1 MFNSARVIV
10 AHVLATMDT
19 VVSYSPHQSLYFANW
34 LSLEGH
40 YEQALTQTIASAK
53 VDLNPH
59 QVQAAL
65 FALRSPLSKGVILAD
80 EVGLGKT
87 IEASLVLAQ
96 KWAEQKRRL
105 LLIVPATLRK
115 QWSLELREKFEL
127 PSLILESK
135 NFNELKK
142 QGVTN
147 PFEIN
152 HGREPTIIITSYEF
166 AARKQDDIAR
176 VPWDLA
182 VFDEAHKLRNSY
194 KPDGA
199 KTAKA
204 IDYALHNR
212 PKILMTATPLQNSL
226 LELYGLVSIIDPYF
240 FGDLASFKLRYARP
254 NVETA
259 ELIQLRKRLSSIVH
273 RTLRREVQETGSFNF
288 TKRYSITEDF
298 RPTDEELDL
307 YERVSEYLRSDDLLA
322 IKPKARHLVTLVI
335 RKILASSSYAL
346 QGTLDTMIERLEVQE
361 PLLEGLEDDYEDAQ
375 DLMDEEA
382 VDDDD
387 SKEAIDISELRE
399 EVELLQGFKGLAE
412 RISVNAKAEALL
424 RVLSRAFE
432 MTVRLGGA
440 RKAVIFT
447 ESVRTQAW
455 LAKLLSEQGFIG
467 QIVLLNGSNNDS
479 GSQKI
484 YREWNQRYKDTVR
497 VSGSK
502 SADMKAALVDK
513 FKEDATLLIST
524 EAGAEGV
531 NLQFCSLLINY
542 DLPWN
547 PQRVEQR
554 IGRIHRYGQ
563 KHDVVVVNFINKG
576 NRADERVFELL
587 SEKFKL
593 FEGVFGASDEILGS
607 IESGVDIER
616 RINEI
621 YQKCRTD
628 EEIEREFNALQ
639 QQLQAEL
646 SNRIQETSRSVFD
659 HFDVD
664 VIKKLNLR
672 QESTVQRLSEYQQ
685 FMLRLAKASLPD
697 AMFRGDQF
705 TSQGQLYDVSWAEAE
720 ANNTQFFRPQEG
732 LGKYLIEQAKQLR
745 LEQGVELVLN
755 YDALEAHCSDV
766 RLLIGQTGEL
776 QVDKYTLSS
785 KNQKQEYLVVAAC
798 NAQGCLLPVETTQ
811 RLLTL
816 PSSVQNPP
824 SESQYTDRLVQQLD
838 EQRSK
843 YFTDVERQ
851 NEIYYEEEVQKLEAW
866 SDDRKVALD
875 LQIKQLDKE
884 ITEARRAA
892 RQLSSLKEKME
903 AKRMLKQLERE
914 RDQTV
919 LNYHEEKKKIEG
931 KEDELLEEVAQALEM
946 TSHNENLFKV
956 HWRVEG
962 ATS

>member
-1 MFNSARVIV
+1 M
-10 AHVLATMDT
+10 
-19 VVSYSPHQSLYFANW
+19 SYSPHQSLYFANW

-115 QWSLELREKFEL
+115 QWSLELLEKFEL
-127 PSLILESK
+127 PSIILESK
-135 NFNELKK
+135 NFNEIKK
-142 QGVTN
+142 SSKAN
-147 PFEIN
+147 PFEIKQW
-152 HGREPTIIITSYEF
+152 RDPAIVITSYEF
-166 AARKQDDIAR
+166 AARKRDEIAL

-194 KPDGA
+194 KPEGA

-226 LELYGLVSIIDPYF
+226 LELYGLVSLIDPYF
-240 FGDLASFKLRYARP
+240 FGDLASFKARYARP
-254 NVETA
+254 NVETS

-335 RKILASSSYAL
+335 RKILASSTYAL
-346 QGTLDTMIERLEVQE
+346 QGTLETMIERLEDQE
-361 PLLEGLEDDYEDAQ
+361 PLLAGLEDDYEDAQ
-375 DLMDEEA
+375 DLMDEESI
-382 VDDDD
+382 DEED
-387 SKEAIDISELRE
+387 SVENLDIKALKE
-399 EVELLQGFKGLAE
+399 EVELLQGFKSLAE
-412 RISVNAKAEALL
+412 RISINAKAQALL
-424 RVLSRAFE
+424 SVLSRAFE
-432 MTVRLGGA
+432 MTGRLGGA

-455 LAKLLSEQGFIG
+455 LANLLSQQGFAG
-467 QIVLLNGSNNDS
+467 QIVLLNGSNKDT

-484 YREWNQRYKDTVR
+484 YREWRQRYKDTPR
-497 VSGSK
+497 FADSP
-502 SADMKAALVDK
+502 SADMKTALVDK

-607 IESGVDIER
+607 IESGVDIEK
-616 RINEI
+616 RINDI
-621 YQKCRTD
+621 YQKCRTN
-628 EEIEREFNALQ
+628 EEIEREFNLLQEELQ
-639 QQLQAEL
+639 QEL

-659 HFDVD
+659 YFDVD

-672 QESTVQRLSEYQQ
+672 QESTVQRLNEYQQ
-685 FMLRLAKASLPD
+685 MMLKLAKASLEG
-697 AMFRGDQF
+697 AVFYNEQF
-705 TSQGQLYDVSWAEAE
+705 DYQGQRYDVSWAGAE

-732 LGKYLIEQAKQLR
+732 LGKHLIEQAKQQILP
-745 LEQGVELVLN
+745 QDIELVLN
-755 YDALEAHCSDV
+755 YGKLEVHCSDV

-776 QVDKYTLSS
+776 QVDKYTLKST
-785 KNQKQEYLVVAAC
+785 KHKQEYLVLAAC
-798 NAQGCLLPVETTQ
+798 TADGELLSQETAQ
-811 RLLTL
+811 RLLSI
-816 PSSVQNPP
+816 PSHQQASISPLQHLASLKTALDAQRAKHF
-824 SESQYTDRLVQQLD
+824 SEV
-838 EQRSK
+838 EQ
-843 YFTDVERQ
+843 Q

-884 ITEARRAA
+884 IAEARRAA
-892 RQLSSLKEKME
+892 RQLPSLKEKMD
-903 AKRMLKQLERE
+903 AKRILKQLERE

-946 TSHNENLFKV
+946 TSFNETLFRLR
-956 HWRVEG
+956 WRVEG
-962 ATS
+962 IAV

>member
-1 MFNSARVIV
+1 
-10 AHVLATMDT
+10 
-19 VVSYSPHQSLYFANW
+19 
-34 LSLEGH
+34 
-40 YEQALTQTIASAK
+40 
-53 VDLNPH
+53 
-59 QVQAAL
+59 
-65 FALRSPLSKGVILAD
+65 
-80 EVGLGKT
+80 
-87 IEASLVLAQ
+87 
-96 KWAEQKRRL
+96 
-105 LLIVPATLRK
+105 
-115 QWSLELREKFEL
+115 
-127 PSLILESK
+127 
-135 NFNELKK
+135 
-142 QGVTN
+142 
-147 PFEIN
+147 
-152 HGREPTIIITSYEF
+152 
-166 AARKQDDIAR
+166 
-176 VPWDLA
+176 
-182 VFDEAHKLRNSY
+182 
-194 KPDGA
+194 
-199 KTAKA
+199 
-204 IDYALHNR
+204 
-212 PKILMTATPLQNSL
+212 
-226 LELYGLVSIIDPYF
+226 
-240 FGDLASFKLRYARP
+240 
-254 NVETA
+254 
-259 ELIQLRKRLSSIVH
+259 
-273 RTLRREVQETGSFNF
+273 
-288 TKRYSITEDF
+288 
-298 RPTDEELDL
+298 
-307 YERVSEYLRSDDLLA
+307 
-322 IKPKARHLVTLVI
+322 
-335 RKILASSSYAL
+335 
-346 QGTLDTMIERLEVQE
+346 
-361 PLLEGLEDDYEDAQ
+361 
-375 DLMDEEA
+375 MDEEA

-816 PSSVQNPP
+816 PSSVQNP
-824 SESQYTDRLVQQLD
+824 L
-838 EQRSK
+838 
-843 YFTDVERQ
+843 
-851 NEIYYEEEVQKLEAW
+851 
-866 SDDRKVALD
+866 
-875 LQIKQLDKE
+875 
-884 ITEARRAA
+884 
-892 RQLSSLKEKME
+892 LS
-903 AKRMLKQLERE
+903 
-914 RDQTV
+914 
-919 LNYHEEKKKIEG
+919 LNIPIG
-931 KEDELLEEVAQALEM
+931 
-946 TSHNENLFKV
+946 
-956 HWRVEG
+956 
-962 ATS
+962 

>member
-1 MFNSARVIV
+1 
-10 AHVLATMDT
+10 
-19 VVSYSPHQSLYFANW
+19 VSYSPHQALYFAHW

-59 QVQAAL
+59 QVEAAL

-115 QWSLELREKFEL
+115 QWSLELLEKFEL

-135 NFNELKK
+135 NFNETKK
-142 QGVTN
+142 AGTDN
-147 PFEIN
+147 PFDLKLW
-152 HGREPTIIITSYEF
+152 REPAIVITSYEF
-166 AARKQDDIAR
+166 AARKKEDIAR
-176 VPWDLA
+176 IPWDLA

-204 IDYALHNR
+204 INAALHNR

-226 LELYGLVSIIDPYF
+226 LELYGLVSLIDPYF

-254 NVETA
+254 NVETV

-288 TKRYSITEDF
+288 TKRFSITEDF
-298 RPTDEELDL
+298 RPTDQELDL
-307 YERVSEYLRSDDLLA
+307 YERVSDYLRSDDLLA

-335 RKILASSSYAL
+335 RKILASSTYAL
-346 QGTLDTMIERLEVQE
+346 QGTLETMIERLEAQE
-361 PLLEGLEDDYEDAQ
+361 PLLEGLEDDYEDAR
-375 DLMDEEA
+375 DLMDEEF
-382 VDDDD
+382 VDEDD
-387 SKEAIDISELRE
+387 SKAIIDISDLKE
-399 EVELLQGFKGLAE
+399 EVELLQGFKSLAE
-412 RISVNAKAEALL
+412 QISINAKADALL
-424 RVLSRAFE
+424 RVLLRAFE
-432 MTVRLGGA
+432 MTERLGGA

-447 ESVRTQAW
+447 ESVRTQTW
-455 LAKLLSEQGFIG
+455 LAKLLSQEGFAG
-467 QIVLLNGSNNDS
+467 QIVLLNGSNQDT

-484 YREWNQRYKDTVR
+484 YREWQQRYKDTVR

-607 IESGVDIER
+607 IESGVDIEK

-639 QQLQAEL
+639 AQLHQEL
-646 SNRIQETSRSVFD
+646 SHRIQETSRSVLDYFD
-659 HFDVD
+659 KDV
-664 VIKKLNLR
+664 VKKLNLR
-672 QESTVQRLSEYQQ
+672 QESTVQSLNDYQQ
-685 FMLRLAKASLPD
+685 MMLYLAKARLPN
-697 AMFRGDQF
+697 AIFQHSHFEYQHQR
-705 TSQGQLYDVSWAEAE
+705 YDVSWVDAE
-720 ANNTQFFRPQEG
+720 ANNAQFFRPQEG
-732 LGKYLIEQAKQLR
+732 LGKHLIEQAKQQTLASD
-745 LEQGVELVLN
+745 VELVLD
-755 YDALEAHCSDV
+755 YDALETHCADV
-766 RLLIGQTGEL
+766 RLLIGKTGEL
-776 QVDKYTLSS
+776 QVDKYILSS
-785 KNQKQEYLVVAAC
+785 KNQSQKQEYLVLAAC
-798 NAQGCLLPVETTQ
+798 TEEGELISVETAQ
-811 RLLTL
+811 RLLTVPSAEQSSNL
-816 PSSVQNPP
+816 PLQHTETLNNALN
-824 SESQYTDRLVQQLD
+824 Q
-838 EQRSK
+838 QRSRH
-843 YFTDVERQ
+843 FADVEQQ

-884 ITEARRAA
+884 IAEARRSA
-892 RQLSSLKEKME
+892 RQLPSLKEKME
-903 AKRMLKQLERE
+903 AKRVLKQLERE

-931 KEDELLEEVAQALEM
+931 KEDELLETVAQALEM
-946 TSHNENLFKV
+946 TSRNETLFKV
-956 HWRVEG
+956 RWRVEG
-962 ATS
+962 ILV